1 MKQHLLWLGW
11 FASLSISVAVAQEPV
26 LRAGMHAEDVTP
38 PIGVPLAGFG
48 GGERRL
54 IPWDMFNKHPY
65 ATYLAPTTGSLDPI
79 RSKVLVLDR
88 ADERLFFV
96 SLDIVGADPMLRN
109 DLVRELSDIGVRQEN
124 FVMSA
129 THTHSGPGAIFKNR
143 VWEFL
148 AADKFNTKI
157 YRQFLAGVATSVRNA
172 VAKLEPASLLASGFE
187 AEGLQNNRRDPNGPV
202 DRDANMLWVRS
213 SDGRWLGAIANL
225 AIHGT
230 ALGMK
235 NHLFSSDVLGAIER
249 ELESRLSEFNRVSVL
264 TGEPPVVLYINAA
277 EGDIK
282 PAQTMEA
289 SGRMF
294 AEQALDS
301 LEDARNIGA
310 EWSVSRRNV
319 RLPMAFLNLKG
330 CVEQKSIQKF
340 ILSGLRLYLGPLL
353 NRDTHVLS
361 IRLGDMVMMTW
372 PGEPTTLLGLELRRL
387 AREAGVDQA
396 WVLGLT
402 NDHMAYFTTPEEYA
416 HSSYESCSSLH
427 GAEGTTRL
435 LDAHASMLAR

>member
-1 MKQHLLWLGW
+1 
-11 FASLSISVAVAQEPV
+11 
-26 LRAGMHAEDVTP
+26 MHAEDVTP

-48 GGERRL
+48 GGDRRL

-65 ATYLAPTTGSLDPI
+65 ATYLAPTTGKLDPI

-88 ADERLFFV
+88 AGERLFFV
-96 SLDIVGADPMLRN
+96 SLDIVGADPMLRD
-109 DLVRELSDIGVRQEN
+109 DLVRELSDLGVRQDN

-129 THTHSGPGAIFKNR
+129 THTHSGPGTIFKNR

-148 AADKFNTKI
+148 AADRFSKKI
-157 YRQFLAGVATSVRNA
+157 YAQFLDGVATSVRSA
-172 VAKLEPASLLASGFE
+172 VARLEPASLLASGFE
-187 AEGLQNNRRDPNGPV
+187 AQGLQNNRRDPNGPV
-202 DRDANMLWVRS
+202 DRNANMLWVRS
-213 SDGRWLGAIANL
+213 EEGRWLGAVANL

-230 ALGMK
+230 SLGMK
-235 NHLFSSDVLGAIER
+235 NHLFSSDVLGSIER
-249 ELESRLSEFNRVSVL
+249 ALEGRLAEFNHVSGMGVAS
-264 TGEPPVVLYINAA
+264 PSPVVLYINAA

-282 PAQTMEA
+282 PAQSMED

-294 AEQALDS
+294 AEQAVDS
-301 LEDARNIGA
+301 LGGARAIEGS
-310 EWSVSRRNV
+310 WSVSRRNV
-319 RLPMAFLNLKG
+319 RLPRANINIKG

-340 ILSGLRLYLGPLL
+340 ILSSLRLHLGPLL

-387 AREAGVDQA
+387 AREAGAAQS
-396 WVLGLT
+396 WVLGLS

-435 LDAHASMLAR
+435 VEAHATLLEK